1 VTTPAPPSRGF
12 DPEAEQEVDFARY
25 VRLLGARWWLL
36 LAGLIV
42 GAVIGYLI
50 SLGGTQVYSASST
63 VYLGQPYSVGGNT
76 PLFGLQT
83 QPSAVGEIIH
93 SQLVDRLVAQKCKVT
108 ASQFR
113 KGISSK
119 VASGGSGSS
128 SSSNTSSKTSQAP
141 LVSVGVQTK
150 HAKVAECAANQLSD
164 QVVRRLGNY
173 ASGKI
178 ANLRAQI
185 AADKA
190 AIAAIQSA
198 ATNPSVSTTDKLL
211 LSTELRTNQLDE
223 ITANQLLL
231 QATQVEAPRLVNAA
245 AAQKITARSRRNTV
259 VISAL
264 IGLIIGALAALLWE
278 PVAARVAPRNGA

>member
-12 DPEAEQEVDFARY
+12 DPEAEQEVDFAKY

-36 LAGLIV
+36 VAGLVV

-76 PLFGLQT
+76 LLFGLQT
-83 QPSAVGEIIH
+83 QPSAVGQVIH
-93 SQLVDRLVAQKCKVT
+93 SQLVDGLVAQKCKAGVKE
-108 ASQFR
+108 FR

-119 VASGGSGSS
+119 VASSGSTSS
-128 SSSNTSSKTSQAP
+128 SSSNTSSKTGQSP
-141 LVSVGVQTK
+141 LVSVSVQTK
-150 HAKVAECAANQLSD
+150 HAKLAECAANQLSA
-164 QVVRRLGNY
+164 QVVKRLGTY
-173 ASGKI
+173 PQGKI
-178 ANLRAQI
+178 TNLRAEI

-190 AIAAIQSA
+190 AIAAIQHA
-198 ATNPSVSTTDKLL
+198 ATSSSISTTDKLL
-211 LSTELRTNQLDE
+211 LETQLRTNQLDE

-231 QATQVEAPRLVNAA
+231 QATQVEAPRLVSAA

-264 IGLIIGALAALLWE
+264 IGLIIGALVALLWE
-278 PVAARVAPRNGA
+278 PVAARVAPRNGD

>member
-36 LAGLIV
+36 VAGLVV

-76 PLFGLQT
+76 LLFGLQT
-83 QPSAVGEIIH
+83 QPSAVGQVIH
-93 SQLVDRLVAQKCKVT
+93 SQLVDSLVAQNCKTT

-119 VASGGSGSS
+119 AAGGGSGSS
-128 SSSNTSSKTSQAP
+128 SSSTSTKTGQSP
-141 LVSVGVQTK
+141 LVTISVQTK
-150 HAKVAECAANQLSD
+150 HAKLAECAANQLSA
-164 QVVRRLGNY
+164 QVVKRLGTY
-173 ASGKI
+173 PQGKI
-178 ANLRAQI
+178 ANLKAEI

-190 AIAAIQSA
+190 AIAAIQGA
-198 ATNPSVSTTDKLL
+198 ATSSSISTTDKLL
-211 LSTELRTNQLDE
+211 LETQLRTNQLDE

-231 QATQVEAPRLVNAA
+231 QATQVEAPRLVSAA

-259 VISAL
+259 VIAAL
-264 IGLIIGALAALLWE
+264 IGLIIGAIVALLWE
-278 PVAARVAPRNGA
+278 PVAGRVAPRNGV

>member
-1 VTTPAPPSRGF
+1 VTTPAPPSQGF
-12 DPEAEQEVDFARY
+12 DPEAEQEVDFAKY

-36 LAGLIV
+36 VAGLVV

-63 VYLGQPYSVGGNT
+63 IYLGQPYSVGGNT
-76 PLFGLQT
+76 LLFGLQT
-83 QPSAVGEIIH
+83 QPSAVGQIIH
-93 SQLVDRLVAQKCKVT
+93 SQLVDRLVAQKCKTT

-119 VASGGSGSS
+119 VASGGGAGSS
-128 SSSNTSSKTSQAP
+128 STSSKTGQSP
-141 LVSVGVQTK
+141 LVSVSVQTK
-150 HAKVAECAANQLSD
+150 HAKLAECAANQLSA
-164 QVVRRLGNY
+164 QVVKRLGTY
-173 ASGKI
+173 PKGKI
-178 ANLRAQI
+178 ANLRAEI
-185 AADKA
+185 TADKA

-198 ATNPSVSTTDKLL
+198 AANPSVSTTDKLL
-211 LSTELRTNQLDE
+211 LSTELRTNQLEE

-231 QATQVEAPRLVNAA
+231 QATQVEAPRLVSAA

-259 VISAL
+259 VIAAL